1 LNPKEKKN
9 LYKRFPNT
17 MKTFQ
22 GEITV
27 KNLNEFSK
35 GLGYES
41 KYYAINLGK
50 IEDDNKKN
58 KPTSE
63 H

>member
-1 LNPKEKKN
+1 MNPKEKKN

-17 MKTFQ
+17 MKIFKR
-22 GEITV
+22 EITV

-35 GLGYES
+35 SLGYES

-50 IEDDNKKN
+50 IEDDNQRN
-58 KPTSE
+58 KSTSK